1 MSGDL
6 SIAHYIL
13 LQDGVKQM
21 SAIFGPAGN
30 CEDFY
35 AAKHKSSLEA
45 PFWVKENG
53 LGAYEYQCGKGVK
66 ISDEA
71 AKILGENAS
80 ECGIRLSV
88 HAPYYISLSSTDP
101 EKRDNSI
108 GYILRT
114 LEAAKHMGAK
124 RIVVHSGSCGD
135 ITRRESLEL
144 AKDTLLRA
152 VKAADE
158 AGFGDISIC
167 PETMGKV
174 KQLGTVDEVCELCSI
189 DERLIPTI
197 DFGHVNSQTLG
208 GLKTMEDFE
217 RIFDTIHKQLGE
229 YRLKNFHAHYSRIE
243 YTNSGEKK
251 HHCFDEKE
259 YEPEFDPIGEIVAKR
274 NLSPIII
281 CESRGTQTRDAVAIQ
296 QIYRR
301 AKNAE

>member
-1 MSGDL
+1 
-6 SIAHYIL
+6 
-13 LQDGVKQM
+13 M

-45 PFWVKENG
+45 PLWVKEHG

-71 AKILGENAS
+71 ATEIGRRAA
-80 ECGIRLSV
+80 ECGIHLSV
-88 HAPYYISLSSTDP
+88 HAPYYISLSSVEP
-101 EKRDNSI
+101 EKRDRSI
-108 GYILRT
+108 DYILKT
-114 LEAAKHMGAK
+114 LEAAKYMGAK

-135 ITRRESLEL
+135 ITRKEALEL
-144 AKDTLLRA
+144 AKDTLFRA

-158 AGFGDISIC
+158 AGYGDIAIC

-174 KQLGTVDEVCELCSI
+174 KQLGTVEEVCELCLL

-208 GLKTMEDFE
+208 SLKTYEGYE
-217 RIFDTIHKQLGE
+217 RIFDTIHKKLGE
-229 YRLKNFHAHYSRIE
+229 ERLKNFHAHYSRIE
-243 YTNSGEKK
+243 YTNAGEKK
-251 HHCFDEKE
+251 HHCFCETQF
-259 YEPEFDPIGEIVAKR
+259 EPDFDPIAEIVAKR
-274 NLSPIII
+274 DLSPVII

-296 QIYRR
+296 KIYRNV
-301 AKNAE
+301 K